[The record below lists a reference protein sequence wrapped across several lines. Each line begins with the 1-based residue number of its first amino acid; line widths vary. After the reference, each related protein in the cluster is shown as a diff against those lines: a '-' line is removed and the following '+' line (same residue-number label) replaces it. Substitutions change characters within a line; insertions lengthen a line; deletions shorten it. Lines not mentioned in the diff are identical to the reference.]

1 MRFSKI
7 YILALIF
14 ICPIFSDDEILVS
27 KNDLY
32 EIAESL
38 IENGDYYNAV
48 AIHQQILDY
57 QINTFGLNTIEAAKT
72 SELIGK
78 LLVMTSNFEDAE
90 LYITQSITIRSNLL
104 LQQQLATKSSLE
116 LLKEVYSVKN
126 DSMGYEYIGD
136 QLRIISKADS
146 LNMTDFWAPITYGLN
161 NIDNINP
168 DNFDELDELYFQSK
182 NLIAIADSYLEADLY
197 FDALINL
204 LS

>member
-1 MRFSKI
+1 
-7 YILALIF
+7 
-14 ICPIFSDDEILVS
+14 
-27 KNDLY
+27 
-32 EIAESL
+32 
-38 IENGDYYNAV
+38 
-48 AIHQQILDY
+48 
-57 QINTFGLNTIEAAKT
+57 
-72 SELIGK
+72 
-78 LLVMTSNFEDAE
+78 MTSNFEDAE

-204 LS
+204 LLSLIHI